1 MSVRRAAVAGSWYP
15 ADARRL
21 RAEVQNYL
29 ARASFAEGAMPDGPP
44 CALVAPHAGLMY
56 SGPVAAYAYRL
67 LHAQSFDVI
76 VLVGPSHFV
85 AFDGVSVW
93 PTGQFETPLGSL
105 SVDAGLAA
113 ELLRTCPVV
122 VDEPGAHTREHSLE
136 MQLPFLAALVPE
148 VPILPLVMGQQTR
161 ETAMALGD
169 ALGDALQGRTA
180 LIIAS
185 SDLSHYL
192 DAVTALSLDRQ
203 VISDIDAFNDER
215 LMARL
220 ERRPDHACGGGPI
233 VSVMHAS
240 RKLGGSRSRVLH
252 YADSGDV
259 SGDKQSVV
267 GYLAAAIWR

>member
-1 MSVRRAAVAGSWYP
+1 M
-15 ADARRL
+15 
-21 RAEVQNYL
+21 
-29 ARASFAEGAMPDGPP
+29 GP
-44 CALVAPHAGLMY
+44 
-56 SGPVAAYAYRL
+56 
-67 LHAQSFDVI
+67 
-76 VLVGPSHFV
+76 
-85 AFDGVSVW
+85 
-93 PTGQFETPLGSL
+93 
-105 SVDAGLAA
+105 
-113 ELLRTCPVV
+113 
-122 VDEPGAHTREHSLE
+122 
-136 MQLPFLAALVPE
+136 
-148 VPILPLVMGQQTR
+148 QTR